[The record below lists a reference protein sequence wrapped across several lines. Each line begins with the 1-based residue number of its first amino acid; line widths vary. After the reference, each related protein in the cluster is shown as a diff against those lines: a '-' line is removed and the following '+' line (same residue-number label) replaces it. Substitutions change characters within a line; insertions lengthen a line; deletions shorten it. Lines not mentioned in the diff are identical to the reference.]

1 MAMHVRLRKS
11 LAAASL
17 FALVAASSALAQSWV
32 DPPAT
37 AENISGASGQASVA
51 ASEPKLAPPAP
62 LPTAEPAAPP
72 KAQAAQQP
80 AEAPR
85 ETLRFD
91 APRETAPNRVAPPSR
106 TAAPANAEPKA
117 TAPRRPA
124 QSGASAPPE
133 TPPTRSVRR
142 PRPAPA
148 PEPALAARPQGRER
162 QTGSMA
168 GAAQQ
173 LAIDYLGYWSG
184 PNAVAVGST
193 PDFYASRVLFH
204 GRSMSARALA
214 EEKRRFVQRWPQ
226 RYYTPR
232 LETMRT
238 SCDPARDVCTV
249 RTVFD
254 FTALNPAQGARSRG
268 TADLELGVSFSGGHP
283 VIAFESSHVLRRGR
297 SARSASLDD
306 AE

>member
-11 LAAASL
+11 LAVASL
-17 FALVAASSALAQSWV
+17 FALAAAAPAVSPALAQSWV

-37 AENISGASGQASVA
+37 AENPSGASGQASVA
-51 ASEPKLAPPAP
+51 APEPKPASPPPA
-62 LPTAEPAAPP
+62 AEPAAPP

-91 APRETAPNRVAPPSR
+91 APRETAPNRAAPPSR

-117 TAPRRPA
+117 TAPRRAA

-148 PEPALAARPQGRER
+148 LAARPQSRER

-173 LAIDYLGYWSG
+173 LAIDHLGYWSG

-193 PDFYASRVLFH
+193 PDFYAPRVLFH

-238 SCDPARDVCTV
+238 SCDPARDICTV

-268 TADLELGVSFSGGHP
+268 TADLELGVSFSGGRP